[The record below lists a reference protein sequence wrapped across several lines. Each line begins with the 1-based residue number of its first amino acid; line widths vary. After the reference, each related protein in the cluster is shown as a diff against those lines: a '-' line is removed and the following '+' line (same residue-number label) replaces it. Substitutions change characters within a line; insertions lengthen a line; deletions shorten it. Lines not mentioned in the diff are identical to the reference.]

1 MDGFLINLQ
10 DEKETSLQ
18 AEEIHQTTDGLV
30 TPKSVHL
37 DTVTKT
43 ETKTKTNTPKYKT
56 RLLEMNVT
64 PGHRLFRKNSTESS
78 LRFKRYL
85 LSLIP
90 IFPPGDPQRDPQ
102 MALNY
107 PYPEETEI

>member
-1 MDGFLINLQ
+1 MGGGSPERDKGAVVVVVVGLG
-10 DEKETSLQ
+10 Q
-18 AEEIHQTTDGLV
+18 AYYEVG
-30 TPKSVHL
+30 
-37 DTVTKT
+37 
-43 ETKTKTNTPKYKT
+43 
-56 RLLEMNVT
+56 MNVT

-107 PYPEETEI
+107 RYPEETEI

>member
-43 ETKTKTNTPKYKT
+43 ETKTKTNTAKYKT
-56 RLLEMNVT
+56 RLLETRSLGALRRPFGPLDFVL
-64 PGHRLFRKNSTESS
+64 HS
-78 LRFKRYL
+78 LRPLR
-85 LSLIP
+85 P
-90 IFPPGDPQRDPQ
+90 CDPRR
-102 MALNY
+102 
-107 PYPEETEI
+107 

>member
-43 ETKTKTNTPKYKT
+43 ETKTKTNTAKYKT
-56 RLLEMNVT
+56 RLLETRSVGALENPVVLT
-64 PGHRLFRKNSTESS
+64 PAG
-78 LRFKRYL
+78 LR
-85 LSLIP
+85 
-90 IFPPGDPQRDPQ
+90 
-102 MALNY
+102 
-107 PYPEETEI
+107 